1 VTLTRRDLP
10 RRVTPKL
17 MAFYKRRA
25 HHLHAEACRQRG
37 RALWAWL
44 KKLIRLI

>member
-1 VTLTRRDLP
+1 LRT
-10 RRVTPKL
+10 
-17 MAFYKRRA
+17 
-25 HHLHAEACRQRG
+25 EAYVKAG